1 MRNPK
6 SRPSKSARSCSR
18 PTSPSMRRLSSSS
31 WLSRPVELT
40 DNTVIEMTT
49 AMITI
54 TTRISTRVKPLL
66 RMLRHRLQRGLFR
79 FDRETADVGV
89 GTFAAG
95 FAIAAVGGDIVLT
108 SVRART
114 GIKIR
119 VAPRVLGNGCQVA
132 VGRIVGDGRVHGL
145 LDQRLQALLG
155 GRSFEIIQTIEV
167 QSRANRAD
175 IGLCRRH

>member
-66 RMLRHRLQRGLFR
+66 RMLRHRLQRCLFR
-79 FDRETADVGV
+79 FDREAVDVGV
-89 GTFAAG
+89 GPFAAG
-95 FAIAAVGGDIVLT
+95 FSVATVGGDVVFT

-119 VAPRVLGNGCQVA
+119 VAPRVLGYGRQVA
-132 VGRIVGDGRVHGL
+132 VGGVVGDRRVRGL
-145 LDQRLQALLG
+145 LDQRL
-155 GRSFEIIQTIEV
+155 
-167 QSRANRAD
+167 
-175 IGLCRRH
+175 